1 MKLNVDELM
10 EGLGFFPEISESIAG
25 EINKQIIKDVLMMS
39 KLSGIMSINGIK
51 NFIDFLEGELA
62 QSIPEGDK
70 QRAISL
76 MLSINESVIREI
88 YLKHCL

>member
-51 NFIDFLEGELA
+51 NFIDFLEG
-62 QSIPEGDK
+62 
-70 QRAISL
+70 
-76 MLSINESVIREI
+76 
-88 YLKHCL
+88 